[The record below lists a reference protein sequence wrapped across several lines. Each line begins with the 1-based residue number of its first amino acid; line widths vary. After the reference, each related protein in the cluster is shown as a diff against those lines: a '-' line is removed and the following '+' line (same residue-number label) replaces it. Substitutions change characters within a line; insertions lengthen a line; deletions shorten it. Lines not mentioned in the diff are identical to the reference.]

1 MRFTWHS
8 LLPGNRWSLTPP
20 FHPYR
25 PKPAVYLC
33 CTVSGVASG
42 GRYPP
47 SLPCE
52 ARTFLSRPKA
62 AAIICPAF
70 TESLLYMRG
79 RPSDKSFLVNRGSGF
94 LVSNSVDR
102 EARSQ
107 AIFLFQTGKT
117 GFPGHLPFQTGKT
130 DPPINSLT
138 REVLLM
144 SSGGIDRKYCKSLI
158 SRTASGNTG
167 LSSSMA

>member
-70 TESLLYMRG
+70 TEILLYMRG
-79 RPSDKSFLVNRGSGF
+79 RQSDKSFLVNRGSAF

-102 EARSQ
+102 KARSQ
-107 AIFLFQTGKT
+107 AIFL
-117 GFPGHLPFQTGKT
+117 FQTGKT